1 MIRELKGWHV
11 AAMFCFG
18 FGIIIA
24 VNLTLAFNAVST
36 FPGLEVANSYVASQ
50 QFETRRNAQEALG
63 WTAEAAYTDGAFELR
78 LLDAQALPAAVS
90 EIDVI
95 VGRTTHVA
103 SDVAPDLTFAEN
115 AWRAPMD
122 LGAGHWQVRLSAVA
136 PDGTLF
142 EQRIPLFV
150 EG

>member
-18 FGIIIA
+18 FSIIIA
-24 VNLTLAFNAVST
+24 VNLTLAFNAVAT
-36 FPGLEVANSYVASQ
+36 FPGLVVGNSYVASQ
-50 QFETRRNAQEALG
+50 QFEAKRNAQEALG
-63 WTAEAAYTDGAFELR
+63 WEAAAAYERGAFEVR
-78 LLDAQALPAAVS
+78 LTDAQALPAAVTT
-90 EIDVI
+90 IDVT

-103 SDVAPDLTFAEN
+103 ADVTPELVFDGG
-115 AWRAPMD
+115 AWRAPLD

-136 PDGTLF
+136 VDGTLF

-150 EG
+150 KG